1 MTRSPAGGAL
11 AQILAQTL
19 TSWALLAHVVAW
31 PDVSVWVAVPLLAA
45 IVVPFR
51 HDGTPRDRA
60 LANFAAAVVASG
72 ILWWEV
78 LLGGLD
84 GLLGGTGP
92 TFGPVALLLLVS
104 TVLFALAGGLFW
116 LRREEAAPWED
127 AR

>member
-1 MTRSPAGGAL
+1 MSPSPTAAPL

-31 PDVSVWVAVPLLAA
+31 PDVSVWVGVPLVAA

-51 HDGTPRDRA
+51 HDRTLHDRA

-72 ILWWEV
+72 ILWWEI

-92 TFGPVALLLLVS
+92 TLGPVALLLLAS

-116 LRREEAAPWED
+116 LRREDDAPEA
-127 AR
+127 